1 MALGLRN
8 QGFLLDDV
16 VDQLLDVGATSDTS
30 LLLGQVEQIYGLSL
44 GLSVVAHILQNN
56 SRWVVSEE
64 ELLELH
70 RGSAN

>member
-30 LLLGQVEQIYGLSL
+30 LLLGQVKQIYGLGL
-44 GLSVVAHILQNN
+44 GLSVVAHILQND
-56 SRWVVSEE
+56 SRWVVSEK

-70 RGSAN
+70 GGSAN